1 MDPISLTVL
10 PWMVSV
16 EEDGPRPAVSCSVR
30 VGDTQ
35 RASPFSGEKEG
46 WKKELGGGYWEERG
60 VDIEI

>member
-16 EEDGPRPAVSCSVR
+16 EEDGPRPAVSCSAR

-35 RASPFSGEKEG
+35 RASPFSGEKGG
-46 WKKELGGGYWEERG
+46 WKKELGGGG
-60 VDIEI
+60 VLGGEGSGY